1 MVNVVPF
8 KKGFIGLIPSG
19 PSGSKGGL
27 SGVSGKMSGGCLVD
41 NVWWRGLMN
50 GWLHLNC
57 LRARWLCLDIDVAW
71 KWWRWWLFWALCCVC
86 VCVCV
91 CVLCVCVCVSV
102 CCERY
107 VVLCDKLEVSQ
118 SCHLVQSSVH
128 WHLAGDS
135 NGSHRNETIFQ
146 MQIKLFK
153 YDIWSDENRG
163 QQLID
168 FWTYSYFHFLVWNRK
183 RQILSQSFV
192 ELDLGW
198 SQQIVISQQIYFVQ
212 IFFQWIHCCG
222 TFAIKATLRRW
233 GRPWAGCELFE

>member
-1 MVNVVPF
+1 MADSILIVCALG
-8 KKGFIGLIPSG
+8 GFALILMLRG
-19 PSGSKGGL
+19 NDDDD
-27 SGVSGKMSGGCLVD
+27 GCSEHCVF
-41 NVWWRGLMN
+41 V
-50 GWLHLNC
+50 
-57 LRARWLCLDIDVAW
+57 
-71 KWWRWWLFWALCCVC
+71 FVC
-86 VCVCV
+86 VCVV

-168 FWTYSYFHFLVWNRK
+168 FWTYSHFHFL
-183 RQILSQSFV
+183 I
-192 ELDLGW
+192 
-198 SQQIVISQQIYFVQ
+198 
-212 IFFQWIHCCG
+212 
-222 TFAIKATLRRW
+222 
-233 GRPWAGCELFE
+233 